1 MLLVVVLLCASRSS
15 AQAESTLVDRLD
27 NSIYELSSHASRL
40 TGYPGAEAA
49 ADWIEGQLLGMGIGE
64 IHRHEFPLLMPI
76 DDGFTLELDGQSL
89 PIHGV
94 WPNLIRTST
103 LPEDV

>member
-1 MLLVVVLLCASRSS
+1 
-15 AQAESTLVDRLD
+15 
-27 NSIYELSSHASRL
+27 
-40 TGYPGAEAA
+40 
-49 ADWIEGQLLGMGIGE
+49 
-64 IHRHEFPLLMPI
+64 MPI

-103 LPEDV
+103 LPEDGIGGPLVYGGDSLSLDGNKSTAALYYLSMHLRIRVELSN